1 VSTIESKR
9 QSVLAVVLLLSS
21 NLFLNHTD
29 SSTDGIGQY
38 SRERIASHVTF
49 LLGDN
54 SGQYCRERI
63 ASLVTFLIGDNS
75 GLSILSFTGE
85 YYRIETTISTCCCF
99 IVIF

>member
-21 NLFLNHTD
+21 NLFLDHTD
-29 SSTDGIGQY
+29 SSTDGIGK
-38 SRERIASHVTF
+38 
-49 LLGDN
+49 
-54 SGQYCRERI
+54 YCRERI
-63 ASLVTFLIGDNS
+63 ASPVTFLIGDNS